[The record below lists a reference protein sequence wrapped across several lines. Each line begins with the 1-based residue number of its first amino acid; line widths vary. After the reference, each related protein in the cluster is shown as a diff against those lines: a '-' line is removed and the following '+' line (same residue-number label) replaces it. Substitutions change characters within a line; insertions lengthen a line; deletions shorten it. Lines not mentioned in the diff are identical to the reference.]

1 MVNPIRI
8 AVGIATAG
16 RRQQLSLT
24 LRQLETQILAPGQIL
39 VCPASPDDFDPAVGE
54 RLGSSFTLVR
64 GPRGLCAQRNAI
76 LRESG
81 SADVIVFFD
90 DDFYPASDYLHI
102 VGRLFAEHPDV
113 VVATGHP
120 RLDGASGPGIPH
132 LRAVEYVES
141 LTACPSA
148 ADKLSETYGGYG
160 CNMAIRLA
168 PVRQHAVEFDENL
181 PLYGWLEDIDFSRR
195 LAPYGRI
202 VSTSQLRGAHLGTKS
217 GRTSGRRLGYS
228 QIANPVYLLRRG
240 SLSPTYALRHM
251 ARNFFNNAFRCLHAE
266 PWVDRR
272 GRLVGNL
279 VALSDLAVGKL
290 DPRRILTMG

>member
-1 MVNPIRI
+1 MVSPLRI

-16 RRQQLSLT
+16 RRQQISLA
-24 LRQLETQILAPGQIL
+24 LRQLEKQILAPSEVL
-39 VCPASPDDFDPAVGE
+39 VCPASQEDFDPESGE
-54 RLGSSFTLVR
+54 RLGSTFRLVQ
-64 GPRGLCAQRNAI
+64 GPRGSCAQRNAI
-76 LRESG
+76 LRECT

-90 DDFYPASDYLHI
+90 DDFYPASDYLQT
-102 VGRLFAEHPDV
+102 VARLFAEHPAV
-113 VVATGHP
+113 VVATSHP

-141 LTACPSA
+141 LPARPSA
-148 ADKLSETYGGYG
+148 ANDLNETYGGYG
-160 CNMAIRLA
+160 CNMAVRLA
-168 PVRQHAVEFDENL
+168 PVRQHAIEFDENL

-195 LAPYGRI
+195 LAPHGRI
-202 VSTSQLRGAHLGTKS
+202 VSTTALRGVHLGTKS

-251 ARNFFNNAFRCLHAE
+251 AKNLLNNAFRCLHAE

-272 GRLVGNL
+272 GRLVGNF